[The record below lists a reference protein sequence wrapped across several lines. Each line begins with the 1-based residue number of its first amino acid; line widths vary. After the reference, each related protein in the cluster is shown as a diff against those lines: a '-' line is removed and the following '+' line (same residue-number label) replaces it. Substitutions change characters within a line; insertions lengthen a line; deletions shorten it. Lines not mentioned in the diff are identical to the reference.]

1 MKIEEKPYSVSDI
14 LKFVIPSLIGVLLLM
29 VPFVYEGKT
38 TIVVALLSEKLI
50 DITGNILPTLV
61 LIFISIT
68 GIVTFLHR
76 IKRIEKIEESE
87 FLSGIFNVSFFWLI
101 IRIIGMILAYLV
113 YFSIGPE
120 AIISENTGSL
130 ILFDLI
136 KTLFTMFLFAGSL
149 ILFDLIKTLFT
160 MFLFAGFLLPF
171 LTDFGLLEFVGA
183 LFTPLMRPLFHLPGR
198 SSIDCMASWVGD
210 GTIGVA
216 LTNKQYVRGFYSA
229 KEASIISTTFSA
241 VSITFCLVV
250 LGQVD
255 LVEYFAQYYLT
266 IILCGFIA
274 ALIVPRIPPLSKKE
288 NVYYNGEKKDL
299 GEDVPKGYTAR
310 TWGLK
315 LAVERARENANLKS
329 FLGNGVK
336 TVLDMWLGVLPTVMA
351 FGTIGLLIAEFTPVF
366 DILGKPFIPL
376 LNLLNVEYALEASRS
391 IMVGFADM
399 FIPSVLGSTIPSEMT
414 RFIVATL
421 SVTQLVYLSEAGA
434 VILGSKIPITPLDLF
449 IIYIERTLITLPI
462 IIMVSHIIF

>member
-136 KTLFTMFLFAGSL
+136 KTLFTMFLFAG
-149 ILFDLIKTLFT
+149 
-160 MFLFAGFLLPF
+160 FLLPF

-210 GTIGVA
+210 GTIGGCF
-216 LTNKQYVRGFYSA
+216 N
-229 KEASIISTTFSA
+229 
-241 VSITFCLVV
+241 
-250 LGQVD
+250 
-255 LVEYFAQYYLT
+255 
-266 IILCGFIA
+266 
-274 ALIVPRIPPLSKKE
+274 
-288 NVYYNGEKKDL
+288 
-299 GEDVPKGYTAR
+299 
-310 TWGLK
+310 
-315 LAVERARENANLKS
+315 
-329 FLGNGVK
+329 
-336 TVLDMWLGVLPTVMA
+336 
-351 FGTIGLLIAEFTPVF
+351 
-366 DILGKPFIPL
+366 
-376 LNLLNVEYALEASRS
+376 
-391 IMVGFADM
+391 
-399 FIPSVLGSTIPSEMT
+399 
-414 RFIVATL
+414 
-421 SVTQLVYLSEAGA
+421 
-434 VILGSKIPITPLDLF
+434 
-449 IIYIERTLITLPI
+449 
-462 IIMVSHIIF
+462 

>member
-68 GIVTFLHR
+68 GIVTFLHW

-120 AIISENTGSL
+120 AIISENT
-130 ILFDLI
+130 
-136 KTLFTMFLFAGSL
+136 GSL

-288 NVYYNGEKKDL
+288 NIYYNGEKKDL

-315 LAVERARENANLKS
+315 LAVERARENANIKS
-329 FLGNGVK
+329 FLVNGVK

-462 IIMVSHIIF
+462 IIMIAHIIF